1 MQSPSALQTHQ
12 ERGMSVML
20 SSRTAVN
27 LCRVS
32 RVISAGELEGH
43 LPRKGRANESAEN
56 VIPFLMA
63 ESFCT
68 T

>member
-1 MQSPSALQTHQ
+1 MPVA
-12 ERGMSVML
+12 L
-20 SSRTAVN
+20 SSQIAVN

-32 RVISAGELEGH
+32 RVASAGELEGH
-43 LPRKGRANESAEN
+43 LHRKGEAKEYGEN